1 MSSRP
6 EAEGL
11 VGKLVGGRFRVVQHL
26 GSGGTGH
33 VYLAERVGD
42 SHGERVALKVLR
54 AEHRQGRA
62 LARFSREARAAAL
75 VTHGNVLRVVEV
87 HVDDPET
94 PFFAME
100 LLVGLD
106 LADTLSYARPLSPG
120 RAVRIASAAADGL
133 AGAHAAGVVHADVKP
148 ENLFLVHAA
157 DGREVVKL
165 VDFGFAWVASD
176 GSSFDARSDRRV
188 IAGTPEYMAPEQAV
202 GVRGDPRSDV
212 YSLGIVLYEM
222 LTGRAPF
229 TGTYPLLAERHARQP
244 FPPMRAVSKDL
255 VVSSE
260 LEALV
265 AQALAKDPDLRFA
278 SMGAFRGALGSTREA
293 SGVFRRDDLVK

>member
-6 EAEGL
+6 EAAGL
-11 VGKLVGGRFRVVQHL
+11 VGKLVGGRFRVVQLL

-42 SHGERVALKVLR
+42 ARGERVALKVLH
-54 AEHRQGRA
+54 AEHRQGAA
-62 LARFSREARAAAL
+62 LARFSREAHAAAL
-75 VTHGNVLRVVEV
+75 VNHPNVLRVDEV

-120 RAVRIASAAADGL
+120 RAARIAYAAADGL
-133 AGAHAAGVVHADVKP
+133 AAAHAAGVVHGDVKP

-165 VDFGFAWVASD
+165 VDFGFAQI
-176 GSSFDARSDRRV
+176 ARGGRERDLRAAHPV
-188 IAGTPEYMAPEQAV
+188 VAGTPEYMAPEQAA

-222 LTGRAPF
+222 LTGRVPF
-229 TGTYPLLAERHARQP
+229 AGTYPLLAERHARQP
-244 FPPMRAVSKDL
+244 LPAMQAVRADL
-255 VVSSE
+255 VVSPD
-260 LEALV
+260 LDALV
-265 AQALAKDPDLRFA
+265 AQALAKDPSLRFA
-278 SMGAFRGALGSTREA
+278 SMAAFREALGSTREA
-293 SGVFRRDDLVK
+293 SGVFRRDDLLK

>member
-6 EAEGL
+6 EASGL
-11 VGKLVGGRFRVVQHL
+11 VGKLVGGRFRIVQHL

-33 VYLAERVGD
+33 VYLAERVAD
-42 SHGERVALKVLR
+42 ARGERVALKVLR
-54 AEHRQGRA
+54 AEHRQGA
-62 LARFSREARAAAL
+62 PLARFSREARAAAL
-75 VTHGNVLRVVEV
+75 VNHPNVLRVDEV

-120 RAVRIASAAADGL
+120 RAARIAYAAADGL
-133 AGAHAAGVVHADVKP
+133 AAAHAAGVVHGDVKP

-165 VDFGFAWVASD
+165 VDFGFAQVARD
-176 GSSFDARSDRRV
+176 VRPGDALPRSV
-188 IAGTPEYMAPEQAV
+188 VAGTPEYMAPEQAA

-212 YSLGIVLYEM
+212 YSLGIVLFEM
-222 LTGRAPF
+222 LTGRVPF
-229 TGTYPLLAERHARQP
+229 AGTYPLLAERHARQP
-244 FPPMRAVSKDL
+244 LPALRAVRTDL
-255 VVSSE
+255 VVSPD
-260 LEALV
+260 LDALV
-265 AQALAKDPDLRFA
+265 AQALAKDPSVRFG
-278 SMGAFRGALGSTREA
+278 SMAAFREALGSTREA